1 MNEAQ
6 RFDTTTGGEL
16 ASPTSDWPIGE
27 IEGPISGLR
36 NTIGIMEHMATS
48 AHEVTRDEW
57 ATMTTILSGY
67 AKQIDDLWEKAFE
80 QHVSLREE
88 HRKALAAAKAEKAA
102 PGSIADIQLAKA
114 MWRMMRI
121 IMQNSL
127 DACREAEAQH
137 AAVDEVKKW

>member
-67 AKQIDDLWEKAFE
+67 AKQIDDL
-80 QHVSLREE
+80 SM
-88 HRKALAAAKAEKAA
+88 AA
-102 PGSIADIQLAKA
+102 PQPGAIASGPVGH
-114 MWRMMRI
+114 
-121 IMQNSL
+121 SL
-127 DACREAEAQH
+127 VPMARTCL
-137 AAVDEVKKW
+137 